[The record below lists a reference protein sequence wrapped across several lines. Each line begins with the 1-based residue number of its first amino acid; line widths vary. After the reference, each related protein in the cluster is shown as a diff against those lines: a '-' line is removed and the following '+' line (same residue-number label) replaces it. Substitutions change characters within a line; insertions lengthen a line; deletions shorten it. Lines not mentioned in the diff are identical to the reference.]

1 MGNIF
6 NRISLLCDEKG
17 VTPSRMC
24 LDIGLSKSL
33 ITEIKSG
40 RTKQLSASTATK
52 ISDYFAIPTDFLLDR
67 PPFDYWEKINAD
79 RKKFLSHI
87 LISADA
93 LQTVWN
99 ISADNPQCTP
109 IRDFLYFLFYAVES
123 AVPVNDNVWDIKL
136 KLAYKVRNMEKE
148 KAPASEGERKVS
160 DEDIKFALWGDT
172 SNITDD
178 DLEDVKR
185 YAAFIRERKR
195 RDD

>member
-1 MGNIF
+1 MGNIY
-6 NRISLLCDEKG
+6 NRISVLCNEKG

-33 ITEIKSG
+33 ITEIKAG
-40 RTKQLSASTATK
+40 RTKQLSAFTAAK
-52 ISDYFAIPTDFLLDR
+52 ISDYFSIPTDFLLER
-67 PPFDYWEKINAD
+67 PPFDCWDLINED
-79 RKKFLSHI
+79 RIGLLRSTGFDSTDLDLTWGI
-87 LISADA
+87 DI
-93 LQTVWN
+93 
-99 ISADNPQCTP
+99 DNPDATSMH
-109 IRDFLYFLFYAVES
+109 DFITFISQTIDFVAATEGGNWVVE
-123 AVPVNDNVWDIKL
+123 L
-136 KLAYKVRNMEKE
+136 KQAFQKKE
-148 KAPASEGERKVS
+148 KAPAPEGERKVS